1 MDLDANVWRGC
12 MPQVDGISEQFERSR
27 LRLHAVAYRMLGSHF
42 EADDAVQEAWLR
54 LARADAASVDNL
66 GGWLTTVVARICLD
80 RLRRRRFGP
89 EQADAID
96 EVEPASPLHVVD
108 PEQEALMA
116 ESVGAALLVVLELL
130 APAERV
136 AFVLHDVFG
145 VPFDEIGDV
154 VGRTPDAA
162 RQLASRARRR
172 VQGTSAT
179 ADVDLVRQREVV
191 SAFYNAAREGDFA
204 TLVALLDPEV
214 ELRPDAT
221 AQRLGPL
228 RPRRGAADV
237 AASLSK
243 GGARGA
249 QLAFVDGIAG
259 LAWAPTG
266 EIRSAAVFT
275 VVDGKIVAIDAVG
288 DRDHLAALEVVTI

>member
-1 MDLDANVWRGC
+1 
-12 MPQVDGISEQFERSR
+12 MPQVDGITEQFERSR

-116 ESVGAALLVVLELL
+116 ESVGAALLVV
-130 APAERV
+130 
-136 AFVLHDVFG
+136 FVLHDVFG

-249 QLAFVDGIAG
+249 QLALVDGIAG

-266 EIRSAAVFT
+266 EIRGAAVFT

-288 DRDHLAALEVVTI
+288 DREHLAALEVVTI